1 MATML
6 NIAVKREATRPI
18 PSPPDS
24 SRRLRAENE
33 DDAELLRRV
42 SGGDLR
48 PLGLLYDRHH
58 AYVRNFVLR
67 ATSGGADADDLTH
80 ETFLALASVAARYDG
95 RPSARPLL
103 LGIAALLVR
112 QHRRGAARF
121 LEVMTSFA
129 TGASQRTIPTPEDTA
144 STTENLRRFDQ
155 ALARLPQE
163 KRLVLLLV
171 ECEGLSGEEVAQALQ
186 VPLNT
191 VWTRLHYA
199 RVELRRALGNSA
211 CA

>member
-1 MATML
+1 MATMT
-6 NIAVKREATRPI
+6 REARHPVAARRRP
-18 PSPPDS
+18 S
-24 SRRLRAENE
+24 SLRWRGGDE

-42 SGGDLR
+42 SDGDIR
-48 PLGLLYDRHH
+48 PLGVLYDRHH
-58 AYVRNFVLR
+58 ACVRQFVLR
-67 ATSGGADADDLTH
+67 ATGGGADADDLTH
-80 ETFLALASVAARYDG
+80 ETFLALASVAGRYDG

-129 TGASQRTIPTPEDTA
+129 TGIGHRSPRTPEDTA
-144 STTENLRRFDQ
+144 STSESLRRFDE
-155 ALARLPQE
+155 ALSRLPQE
-163 KRLVLLLV
+163 KRLVLLLI
-171 ECEGLSGEEVAQALQ
+171 ECEGLSGEEVAHALQ

-199 RVELRRALGNSA
+199 RAELRRTLGPSA